1 MRLQIA
7 SDLHL
12 EFPENVEYLK
22 QNPLKV
28 TGDILL
34 LAGDVIPLKL
44 IDKHQDFFS
53 FIADNY
59 RQTYWVPGNHEYY
72 NSDLANRTGAFCEA
86 IRPNVTLLN
95 NTSIRLKNCR
105 LHFTTLWSNIYAS
118 NAWHIERGLMDF
130 HAIRFEGRR
139 LSVQQYNRMHAGCV
153 AYLHS
158 CFNEMPNDSQG
169 EKNIII
175 THHVPTFLN
184 YPAEYAGSPLN
195 DAFATN
201 LDHLIAAFG
210 ADYWVYGHNHAGTSD
225 FILGKTQLVTNQLGY
240 VRHQEHGAFNTARVI
255 NLDD

>member
-1 MRLQIA
+1 MLAIG
-7 SDLHL
+7 
-12 EFPENVEYLK
+12 N
-22 QNPLKV
+22 
-28 TGDILL
+28 ILL
-34 LAGDVIPLKL
+34 LAGDIVPLKL
-44 IDKHQDFFS
+44 IDKRQDFFS

-105 LHFTTLWSNIYAS
+105 LHFTTLWSNIHAS

-139 LSVQQYNRMHAGCV
+139 LSVQQYNRMHAGSV
-153 AYLHS
+153 AYLHN
-158 CFNEMPNDSQG
+158 CFHEKPNDSQG

-201 LDHLIAAFG
+201 LDHLITAFG
-210 ADYWVYGHNHAGTSD
+210 ADYWVYGHNHASIGD
-225 FILGKTQLVTNQLGY
+225 FTLGKTQLVTNQLDY
-240 VRHQEHGAFNTARVI
+240 VRHHEHGAFNTARVI